1 VPPVVSARRGLMIEG
16 QATLRGSEI
25 LYRGVLLPLSDDGV
39 AIEYVLGAA
48 NYRPLRDGEVVTR
61 QILFRTH
68 WI

>member
-1 VPPVVSARRGLMIEG
+1 MIEG
-16 QATLRGSEI
+16 QTTLRGSGI
-25 LYRGVLLPLSDDGV
+25 LYRSVLIPLSEDGV

-48 NYRPLRDGEVVTR
+48 NYRRLRDDEVVTR